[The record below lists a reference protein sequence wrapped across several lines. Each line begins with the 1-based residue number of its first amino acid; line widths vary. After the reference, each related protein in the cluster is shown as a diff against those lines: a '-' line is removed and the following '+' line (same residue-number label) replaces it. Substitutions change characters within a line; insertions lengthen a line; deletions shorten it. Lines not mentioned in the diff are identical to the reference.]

1 MELKVWVDGVQ
12 RVVCGLSEETSCQD
26 VVIALAQAIGQ
37 TGRYVLVQKMRDKER
52 QLVANERPLEALAK
66 LGQLSSEVQ
75 FILRR
80 TGPTSSEGSDLD
92 RVPSFPKLLEPEPL
106 KSKVPKKA
114 HSFNLGPSTS
124 SQTFVKQPKNVP
136 KDSPEVRLPLG
147 PPGSSDAQAD
157 PSKEEIF
164 RQILQQQSRLQDIQV
179 HLEAL
184 EKQAWVLEQPSPPSF
199 SPDHIEEMNYLGN
212 KFRQNEA
219 ELAHGEYW
227 ESEYHLEVQNEQSM
241 LKQLRE
247 LNVAL
252 DEHSRRIHETEIQS
266 GRLERNIHLQED
278 RKNGMR
284 HTQADMEQSLGQIR
298 AQLDTV
304 QHQGSELSSS
314 LEETEKA
321 LKMEEELLQAKS
333 KELDELNKELR
344 QCNLQQF
351 IQQAGGPSP
360 QLSVPADDA
369 ELAYLMPDGQSDE
382 DSNHSVLEFNPRTTA
397 KQILGN
403 PRSLQN
409 PLVSSLHPE
418 VLQSREVSWR

>member
-37 TGRYVLVQKMRDKER
+37 TGRFVLVQKLRDKER

-92 RVPSFPKLLEPEPL
+92 RVPSLPKLLEPELP

-124 SQTFVKQPKNVP
+124 SQAFVKQPQNVP
-136 KDSPEVRLPLG
+136 KDSPELRVPYG
-147 PPGSSDAQAD
+147 PPGSSHAQSG
-157 PSKEEIF
+157 PSKEEVF
-164 RQILQQQSRLQDIQV
+164 RQILQQQSRLQDLQA

-184 EKQAWVLEQPSPPSF
+184 DKQVWVLEQPSPPSF
-199 SPDHIEEMNYLGN
+199 SPDLIEEINYLED

-227 ESEYHLEVQNEQSM
+227 ESEYHVEVQKEQTI

-247 LNVAL
+247 FNIAI
-252 DEHSRRIHETEIQS
+252 DEHNRRIHETETQT
-266 GRLERNIHLQED
+266 GRLEHEVQLQEN
-278 RKNGMR
+278 RKNGMH
-284 HTQADMEQSLGQIR
+284 HTQANVEHSLGQIR
-298 AQLDTV
+298 EQLDMV
-304 QHQGSELSSS
+304 QHQEYELNSSV
-314 LEETEKA
+314 LETEKD
-321 LKMEEELLQAKS
+321 LKMAEELLQAKS
-333 KELDELNKELR
+333 RELDELNKELR

-351 IQQAGGPSP
+351 IQQAGGPAP
-360 QLSVPADDA
+360 QLSVPADDP